1 MTYPVKYYDSEKLTL
16 EPVLSGTA
24 GSRIA
29 LLDAVLVNGF
39 NPLTASSVSVTAG
52 VATATFAAPHG
63 YIAGQIILMA
73 GATPAGL
80 NGEHYVTSVTSDT
93 IVFSDFTGVA
103 DGTATGTITTK
114 TAPTGFW
121 EKTFSG
127 TNKAA
132 YRSTDL
138 ASTRI
143 FMRVDDSNALY
154 AIVDMYESMT
164 DVDTGTGKSLQTVYW
179 KGSDVATTSAR
190 PWQIASDSRKI
201 WFSARWHGTY
211 PTAGS
216 LYEFGDDISLKEGD
230 AFNCVLSGHTI
241 SSGTSLGTNISTMQ
255 VNGAEGT
262 PSHIARSYTQLGGS
276 IPIHKCGNVM
286 SPNLGSG
293 GANYPSAANNGLL
306 LVAPIMTREGNWVS
320 SEPRGYKSG
329 LLQTVQN
336 VTLPA
341 GHIVEAIPQL
351 PGRRVA
357 IFGCS
362 LSGSQ
367 VYAAAAIDI
376 TGPWR

>member
-1 MTYPVKYYDSEKLTL
+1 MIYPVKYYDSETLTL

-39 NPLTASSVSVTAG
+39 NPLTASSVSVTTG
-52 VATATFAAPHG
+52 VATATFSAPHG

-73 GATPAGL
+73 GATPTGL

-143 FMRVDDSNALY
+143 FMRVDDSNALFSV
-154 AIVDMYESMT
+154 VDMYESMT
-164 DVDTGTGKSLQTVYW
+164 DVDTGTGKSTQTVYW
-179 KGSDVATTSAR
+179 KGSDAATTAAR
-190 PWQIASDSRKI
+190 PWQLASDSRKI
-201 WFSARWHGTY
+201 WFSARWSGGST
-211 PTAGS
+211 TAGA

-230 AFNCVLSGHTI
+230 AFNCVLSGHMIATP
-241 SSGTSLGTNISTMQ
+241 SSLGSNISTMD
-255 VNGAEGT
+255 VDGNEGY
-262 PSHIARSYTQLGGS
+262 PSHIDRSYTQLGGS

-286 SPNLGSG
+286 SLALGSG
-293 GANYPSAANNGLL
+293 GTSYPSAANNGLL
-306 LVAPIMTREGNWVS
+306 LIAPIMIREGS
-320 SEPRGYKSG
+320 SAASEARGYKPG

-336 VTLPA
+336 VTLAA
-341 GHIVEAIPQL
+341 GTIVEAIPQL

-357 IFGCS
+357 MFGCS
-362 LSGSQ
+362 Q
-367 VYAAAAIDI
+367 QNTHTYAAAAIDI